1 MPQNDCSGG
10 NQKYSLNQVLMHIP
24 HAVSRNVLKR
34 IANMG
39 LMNHAKSRWKIVYDS
54 KNYPL
59 ISKFMHLIV
68 AVNFFNTLQFI
79 LSELN
84 LKWYSY
90 NKLEKPPFSSLSSF
104 LFWTLFVSAHKHEY
118 LASSASSGMNLWVEI
133 YMI

>member
-1 MPQNDCSGG
+1 
-10 NQKYSLNQVLMHIP
+10 
-24 HAVSRNVLKR
+24 
-34 IANMG
+34 MG

-118 LASSASSGMNLWVEI
+118 LARIYSDHTAQTEKNGVYSIRMRQRLTHCTKCVAYGVYTASELGLG
-133 YMI
+133 

>member
-1 MPQNDCSGG
+1 
-10 NQKYSLNQVLMHIP
+10 MHIP
-24 HAVSRNVLKR
+24 HPVSRNVLKR

-118 LASSASSGMNLWVEI
+118 LAEAGARDPNFMGHVFKDMLATLDWL
-133 YMI
+133 Y